1 MNDSQNYVSVDGIEE
16 ENEFPG
22 EEWNHIEIKPDVTD
36 RLDKVLDTEAASSS
50 SEPYGDQSK
59 KRKFSFDGLPT
70 EDDNE
75 DLIFFKSILPD
86 IRNFTIKEKRKL
98 KMGILQLIDEIEK
111 EKET

>member
-1 MNDSQNYVSVDGIEE
+1 MNVEGIEASE
-16 ENEFPG
+16 YSV
-22 EEWNHIEIKPDVTD
+22 EEWNQIEIKPDFTG
-36 RLDKVLDTEAASSS
+36 RLEKQDPDAACSSN
-50 SEPYGDQSK
+50 PYGGTK
-59 KRKFSFDGLPT
+59 KRKFSFEGPSN

-75 DLIFFKSILPD
+75 DLTFFKSILPD